1 MSSSSL
7 PQLSPRAL
15 DFLSALI
22 VVLVPVWILR
32 RLFFGSAIWVI
43 SGDSPQLYYP
53 DFVLLNDA
61 IFSGT
66 FPLWDP
72 YERLGDPFFT
82 DPQSGLF
89 YPVNYVFLLIGR
101 FFGDVPSYALFEAK
115 TVFHISLGALGFFV
129 FGRRALELPR
139 LSSMAGAIVFVT
151 GPYFVSHLAHCLL
164 WPYVYAPWILFL
176 LHRLAATNDAS
187 RRRLVGFLA
196 IVVALTLTAQSPPSA
211 YYVLVTASFYAL
223 FLSLRLAFERDEDR
237 AYALAR
243 AGRYVAWCFAALALG
258 LLMAAVVIVP
268 AANHLEFSALAE
280 RTFAYVSGGA
290 IAPDAWDKLLH
301 APSKL
306 HEEKWVYAGVVVVGA
321 TLLSPLLAHGRRFF
335 ALFWVAIAIFFF
347 SLTTKDSATLEL
359 WFKLAPGGDL
369 FRIPARYIAVVQ
381 IAAAA
386 ACALSFAGIQEGAI
400 LLVKRYAPPS
410 DASKGAPFVLVASAV
425 AAALVIAPALYVL
438 QDQAA
443 HYGLH
448 RLTKLK
454 QPLFHRDALADDLIV
469 RGFSKRD
476 YRVVNDGYLYV
487 GSGDRFQFRDARGY
501 NHNFVNRRHR
511 AFLRALRP
519 GGKTNLLRLVGAKV
533 YAQHPKNLR
542 AAVHRA
548 HLRPEFVEVKKRL
561 LHLIGPVMP
570 PAFVVDTVRVADRA
584 TARKDVN
591 KRQDYRNYAV
601 LEEGHG
607 LDISRLKRRNR
618 TPKSALEVNLVRN
631 PDDKSAVAPG
641 YAPARLSSLEYQR
654 AVVDVESNGGLL
666 VYNALYYPGW
676 VAYVDGVKQPVVR
689 ANYLQMAT
697 PVPPGIHRVVF
708 AFETQWLKFPLY
720 VALLALFTAIALIV
734 GGIELSRQEEELA
747 QDWGER

>member
-1 MSSSSL
+1 M
-7 PQLSPRAL
+7 
-15 DFLSALI
+15 
-22 VVLVPVWILR
+22 LVPVWILR
-32 RLFFGSAIWVI
+32 RLFFGDAMWAIT
-43 SGDSPQLYYP
+43 GDSPQLYYP
-53 DFVLLNDA
+53 DFVFLNDA
-61 IFSGT
+61 IFGGT

-72 YERLGDPFFT
+72 YERLGDPFLT

-89 YPVNYVFLLIGR
+89 YPVNYVFLLLGR
-101 FFGDVPSYALFEAK
+101 FLGDVPSYALFEAK

-129 FGRRALELPR
+129 FTRRALELPR
-139 LSSMAGAIVFVT
+139 LASMAGAIVFVT

-187 RRRLVGFLA
+187 RRRLVGALA
-196 IVVALTLTAQSPPSA
+196 LAVGLVLTAQSPPSA

-237 AYALAR
+237 AYAFAR
-243 AGRYVAWCFAALALG
+243 AGRYVAWCFVALGLG
-258 LLMAAVVIVP
+258 LLMASVVIVP
-268 AANHLEFSALAE
+268 AALHLDFSALAE

-290 IAPDAWDKLLH
+290 VGGDPWDKLLR
-301 APSKL
+301 ASTKL
-306 HEEKWVYAGVVVVGA
+306 HEEKWVYAGGVVVAA
-321 TLLSPLLAHGRRFF
+321 TLLSPLLAHRRRLF
-335 ALFWVAIAIFFF
+335 AIFWVAMALFFF
-347 SLTTKDSATLEL
+347 TLVTTDSTTLKL
-359 WFKLAPGGDL
+359 WFKIAPGGDL
-369 FRIPARYIAVVQ
+369 FRIPARYISIVQ
-381 IAAAA
+381 IAASV
-386 ACALSFAGIQEGAI
+386 ACALSFAGIQEGAAH
-400 LLVKRYAPPS
+400 LAKRFAPASAGEGPS
-410 DASKGAPFVLVASAV
+410 PHAFIASAV
-425 AAALVIAPALYVL
+425 AAALVVVPTLYVL
-438 QDQAA
+438 QDQAK

-448 RLTKLK
+448 RVSKLK
-454 QPLFHRDALADDLIV
+454 RPLFHRDSLAEDV
-469 RGFSKRD
+469 VVSGASKRD

-487 GSGDRFQFRDARGY
+487 GSGDRFRFRDARGY

-533 YAQHPKNLR
+533 YAQHPKNLL

-548 HLRPEFVEVKKRL
+548 HLRPEFVEVKPRL
-561 LHLIGPVMP
+561 LHLSGPVMP
-570 PAFVVDTVRVADRA
+570 PAFVVDTVRVTDTA
-584 TARKDVN
+584 TAWKDVK

-607 LDISRLKRRNR
+607 LDVSRLRRR
-618 TPKSALEVNLVRN
+618 LKASKTARAVDFVKDPA
-631 PDDKSAVAPG
+631 DKSAVAPG
-641 YAPARLSSLEYQR
+641 YAPARLSELSYHR

-697 PVPPGIHRVVF
+697 LVPAGHHRVVF
-708 AFETQWLKFPLY
+708 AFETDWLKFPLY
-720 VALLALFTAIALIV
+720 FALLALFASIALIV
-734 GGIELSRQEEELA
+734 GGMELSRQQEESA